1 MPKASATTMTTQDEE
16 LEAFRKIARAHNN
29 EGRVTFES
37 RDALIRAVAEEQATA
52 MSATERPKNKEPDAG
67 FGQPFRKL
75 PLRLRQRWWQQ
86 TNYGERPATNELL
99 WTIEAFSPDAAM
111 HLAAREQGPNLKL
124 VRNKDA
130 DNRQGEVK

>member
-52 MSATERPKNKEPDAG
+52 MSAIERPKNKESDAG

-75 PLRLRQRWWQQ
+75 SLVAANKLWRAAGDERTAVDDRSIQPRCSNASGGPRTGAKPETCPQQ
-86 TNYGERPATNELL
+86 GCR
-99 WTIEAFSPDAAM
+99 
-111 HLAAREQGPNLKL
+111 
-124 VRNKDA
+124 
-130 DNRQGEVK
+130 